1 MGKRIGISAIFIWV
15 MVFSLE
21 QTTYSNGMYWKFWF
35 EIKIAASLFLI
46 IFAQLITRSGFIR
59 MEEISLLEVESK
71 KLDVAEMQI
80 RFWTVG
86 ALMGLGGGRGTM
98 HKGEKYGVTLS
109 LPGEACFHPP
119 FLHFSISPFCF
130 CNTSSLYS

>member
-46 IFAQLITRSGFIR
+46 VFAQLITRSGFIR

-86 ALMGLGGGRGTM
+86 ALMGLGGG
-98 HKGEKYGVTLS
+98 GVVPCTRARNMES
-109 LPGEACFHPP
+109 L
-119 FLHFSISPFCF
+119 
-130 CNTSSLYS
+130 